1 MDTYTIRQHADGYE
15 VREQNASH
23 GISTH
28 ANILDALNTCRV
40 ANTWSQRAA
49 RAAPHFNM
57 DRLTV
62 LYCDGGRGH
71 V

>member
-1 MDTYTIRQHADGYE
+1 MDTYTVQQHADGYE

-49 RAAPHFNM
+49 RAERINYAATSSF
-57 DRLTV
+57 LKVQAT
-62 LYCDGGRGH
+62 
-71 V
+71 